1 MPEAKVTAVFL
12 AITSQDF
19 PVMATNTLKRQGC
32 HIENINGYHIIA
44 IGVAPGRQ
52 QQPLRVHRIV
62 YLAGF
67 SQVFFRRKTRC
78 AI

>member
-1 MPEAKVTAVFL
+1 
-12 AITSQDF
+12 
-19 PVMATNTLKRQGC
+19 
-32 HIENINGYHIIA
+32 
-44 IGVAPGRQ
+44 
-52 QQPLRVHRIV
+52 LRVHRIV